1 MSEPAMET
9 FANRLDKLFEQAEV
23 KVTNLEVARGMLE
36 SGCSVSTPYLSQLR
50 TGVRENPSLPVVN
63 ALANFFRVSPDYFY
77 DVNVGEDLPSSKQI
91 DVADAVVLE
100 KLSDRRLHRLLT
112 MTLGLAPSSVELLV
126 DMSSRLRLADRR

>member
-1 MSEPAMET
+1 MET
-9 FANRLDKLFEQAEV
+9 FANRLNRLFEQAEV

-50 TGVRENPSLPVVN
+50 TGVRKNPSLLVVN

-91 DVADAVVLE
+91 DAADAVVLG
-100 KLSDRRLHRLLT
+100 KLSDRRLRRLLT
-112 MTLGLAPSSVELLV
+112 LTLGLAPSSVELLV

>member
-1 MSEPAMET
+1 MET
-9 FANRLDKLFEQAEV
+9 FANRLNKLFEQAEV

-50 TGVRENPSLPVVN
+50 TGVRENPSLLVVN

-77 DVNVGEDLPSSKQI
+77 DANIDEDRPSSKQI

-100 KLSDRRLHRLLT
+100 KLLDRRLQRLLS

>member
-1 MSEPAMET
+1 MET

-50 TGVRENPSLPVVN
+50 TGVRKNPSLLVVN

-77 DVNVGEDLPSSKQI
+77 DMNVGEDLPSSKQI
-91 DVADAVVLE
+91 DAADAVVLE
-100 KLSDRRLHRLLT
+100 TLSDRRLRRLLT
-112 MTLGLAPSSVELLV
+112 LTLGLAPGSVELLV

>member
-50 TGVRENPSLPVVN
+50 TGVRKNPSLLVVN

-77 DVNVGEDLPSSKQI
+77 DMNVGEDLPSSKQI
-91 DVADAVVLE
+91 DAADAVVLE
-100 KLSDRRLHRLLT
+100 TLSDRRLRRLLT
-112 MTLGLAPSSVELLV
+112 LTLGLAPGSVELLV